1 MISEFYVHKQI
12 WYPLLHWFENNY
24 IYIHAFNEQKMTI
37 ILLAFKNY
45 NSHVALTNYAL
56 KTPGRYCSTL
66 AKPLFFRLNVYL
78 FI

>member
-24 IYIHAFNEQKMTI
+24 IYIHAFNEQIIIIMI

-45 NSHVALTNYAL
+45 NSHVALT
-56 KTPGRYCSTL
+56 
-66 AKPLFFRLNVYL
+66 
-78 FI
+78 